1 MHAHC
6 SIVQE
11 EELRQNKRD
20 AKKQKNRKMM
30 EEGEEENEE
39 NQGGNKAGQA
49 VAEEF
54 KAGKNGID
62 RRAKLEEWRLE
73 KKKLEE
79 AKRKVAK
86 PVFKPGG
93 GVYKDAGKIS
103 RGGATSPFGNT
114 TLTTTRNITGTLKR
128 APSAMNLSR
137 APSSLNLYKSSA
149 ANLSRVSSRANL
161 NKIGTPNNKAVLGK
175 KPLLNSAAQTK
186 KLDANKKVVAAEKT
200 VEGTLRRS
208 ARSRKAPE
216 VLAGP
221 GGSTRAKRRE
231 EGGGQASSAS
241 SKSSGSSTSSMSQE
255 SAPVPAPKKQ
265 VSAGPSFAPEGFA
278 FSLNIQPPRND
289 NVANDVSTPKE
300 GEIMKPREFGFSS
313 IQSTGAINEVEEE
326 TPMEDE
332 VFREEDEDEVEENE
346 NKQDQTEEEIEK
358 EIKRSVRKNK
368 AAKRLEKVLFPGYNP
383 VSVDSQDSNMSND
396 EISFKP
402 TEAKLTPIGR
412 RGNKKASLLEVPR
425 RSPENLDEAA
435 AVETKVD
442 EQAEESKTPARGRR
456 RSRRPSGVQPD
467 PTLSKDELARTPAKR
482 VKDRSLSCDR

>member
-1 MHAHC
+1 
-6 SIVQE
+6 
-11 EELRQNKRD
+11 
-20 AKKQKNRKMM
+20 MM

-39 NQGGNKAGQA
+39 NQEGQNMTGQA
-49 VAEEF
+49 VAENS
-54 KAGKNGID
+54 KAAKGGID
-62 RRAKLEEWRLE
+62 RRTKLEEWRLQ

-79 AKRKVAK
+79 DKRKKAK

-93 GVYKDAGKIS
+93 GAYKDAGKIG
-103 RGGATSPFGNT
+103 RGGATSPFGNS

-128 APSAMNLSR
+128 VPSAMNLSR
-137 APSSLNLYKSSA
+137 APSSLNLYKSSTM
-149 ANLSRVSSRANL
+149 NLSRVSSRANL
-161 NKIGTPNNKAVLGK
+161 NKIGTPNNKAVTGK
-175 KPLLNSAAQTK
+175 KALLNSAVQNK
-186 KLDANKKVVAAEKT
+186 KLDVNKKVVAAEKT

-208 ARSRKAPE
+208 SRSRKAPE

-241 SKSSGSSTSSMSQE
+241 SKSSESSTSSISQE
-255 SAPVPAPKKQ
+255 SALVPATTKQ
-265 VSAGPSFAPEGFA
+265 ASAGPSFAPEGFA
-278 FSLNIQPPRND
+278 FSLNIQPPQSD
-289 NVANDVSTPKE
+289 DVVKDVSTPKE
-300 GEIMKPREFGFSS
+300 GDIMKPRDFGFSS
-313 IQSTGAINEVEEE
+313 IQSTDAINEVEEE

-332 VFREEDEDEVEENE
+332 VFREEDEDEMEESE

-425 RSPENLDEAA
+425 ASPENKDKEPAM
-435 AVETKVD
+435 ETEVD
-442 EQAEESKTPARGRR
+442 EQAETKTPARGRR

-467 PTLSKDELARTPAKR
+467 PTLSKDELARTPAR
-482 VKDRSLSCDR
+482 RAKDRSLSCDR